1 MDDLPKRKHPRLK
14 KHNYGCPGSYFITVC
29 TLGKK
34 HLLSK
39 IVGRGDLT
47 PPDIALTPIGR
58 IVDTVTLT
66 IPTAYPHVAL
76 DAYVIMPNH
85 IHLLLTIRELSNGGV
100 ESPHPTIPGIVKG
113 WKALITRQLGHSI
126 WQTSYYDHVIRG
138 PRDYEEIL
146 QYIRNN
152 PAKWHTDTFYLSDGE
167 EHP

>member
-1 MDDLPKRKHPRLK
+1 M
-14 KHNYGCPGSYFITVC
+14 
-29 TLGKK
+29 
-34 HLLSK
+34 
-39 IVGRGDLT
+39 
-47 PPDIALTPIGR
+47 
-58 IVDTVTLT
+58 TLT

-100 ESPHPTIPGIVKG
+100 GSPRPTIPGTVKG